1 MKRRKDKAYTIQKQR
16 RYRYVDRFR
25 QVRPM
30 GERGSGMDE
39 LVGEY
44 EYLECACV
52 EKDDRVHTQMRET
65 CVLAWKEKLS
75 NA

>member
-1 MKRRKDKAYTIQKQR
+1 
-16 RYRYVDRFR
+16 
-25 QVRPM
+25 M